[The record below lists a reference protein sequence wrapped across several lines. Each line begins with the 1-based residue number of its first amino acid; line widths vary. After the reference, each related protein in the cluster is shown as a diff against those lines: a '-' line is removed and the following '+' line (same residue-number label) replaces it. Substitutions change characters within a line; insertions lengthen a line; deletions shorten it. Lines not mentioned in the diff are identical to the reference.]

1 MRFAPLF
8 VLVLLTAVPALAE
21 LDSFGQGTGRDGP
34 LSVTQAQL
42 VVNVAVPVSTDTPA
56 GSRVVRVAQLGGLKA
71 QALVLI
77 HQSSGFPATT
87 ASGGSTAVIPD
98 AVGRW
103 ELARVSSVSTTPTL
117 LRLTAPLVNSYSV
130 PGAQVVAVPE
140 YTDVDLPTGTSLV
153 APPWDG
159 KSGGIVAF
167 LATGRVR
174 NDGVVSA
181 DGAGFRG
188 GAFEDHVAGPT
199 GCTGLDPQP
208 AQGGSL
214 KGEGVVVSRFGTASG
229 RGHLVNGGG
238 GANCHNGGGGGGGH
252 GNAGGVGGRTASDVD
267 SSRAEGGLGGAH
279 MKYALVDQAL
289 FGGGGG
295 AGEGNNNSGTGG
307 GAGGGLVLV
316 RADRV
321 SGVGRISADGVSVA
335 PTPGG
340 DGAGGGGAGGAVI
353 VRTAGDMDCGSVTA
367 RGGAGGSV
375 TDALRQLGPGGGG
388 SGGSVLVH
396 GADLDCPIDVT
407 GGAAGT
413 TAFDGTVHGAGAG
426 GAGVTREYEVP
437 YRSPAAPSVVTP
449 ASGAVG
455 VSARPSFAG
464 AADPGVRIIISVD
477 DVEVVQLT
485 AGSDGTFSGS
495 YPGLRDPLTTGEH
508 RVTTVAE
515 SLGAYSV
522 RSTETTFSVAAT
534 LEDGGVLVPP
544 ILVIPADGE
553 AIGPTPLFAG
563 VAPNGVT
570 VGVEVDD
577 GPDIP
582 VPVDTFGRFRYQVPA
597 DSPLTPGPHRVN
609 VHAHTETGESGPF
622 SQYTRFEVLDVDAGS
637 GEVDAGTEVPDAG
650 DDAGTETSD
659 AGTETPDAGTGT
671 SDAGT
676 GTSDAGVREVPVM
689 VVPAEGEVVDSTP
702 LFAGVAAPG
711 ASVSLAVDGA
721 EVAIAVADATGAF
734 RHPVPADQALSLG
747 AHSVTAQERGSVTG
761 AAAGPVSPAT
771 GFVVRGPAALDVGCG
786 CGAAPAGVAGV
797 WALVALAAAARRRRR

>member
-8 VLVLLTAVPALAE
+8 VLVLHTAFPALAE
-21 LDSFGQGTGRDGP
+21 LDSFGQGTGRDGS

-42 VVNVAVPVSTDTPA
+42 VINFAAPVTADTPA
-56 GSRVVRVAQLGGLKA
+56 GNTLLRVAQVGGLKA

-87 ASGGSTAVIPD
+87 ASGGSTSVVPG

-103 ELARVSSVSTTPTL
+103 ELARLASVSTTPAT

-140 YTDVDLPTGTSLV
+140 YTDVTVPNGTSLV

-167 LATGRVR
+167 LATGRVT
-174 NDGVVSA
+174 NNGVISA

-188 GAFEDHVAGPT
+188 GAFEDHVAGLT
-199 GCTGLDPQP
+199 GCTGLDLQP

-238 GANCHNGGGGGGGH
+238 GANCHNAGGGGGGH
-252 GNAGGVGGRTASDVD
+252 GNVGGVGGRTASDLD
-267 SSRAEGGLGGAH
+267 SSRAEGGLGGAF

-295 AGEGNNNSGTGG
+295 AGDGNNDNGTGG

-321 SGVGRISADGVSVA
+321 SGVGRFTANGFSVA
-335 PTPGG
+335 PTPGD

-353 VRTAGDMDCGSVTA
+353 VRAAGDVDCGGATA
-367 RGGAGGSV
+367 RGGVGGSV
-375 TDALRQLGPGGGG
+375 TDAIRQLGPGGGG

-426 GAGVTREYEVP
+426 GTGVTREYEAP
-437 YRSPAAPSVVTP
+437 YRSPTTPSVITP

-464 AADPGVRIIISVD
+464 TADPGVRVVISID
-477 DVEVVQLT
+477 DVEVLQV
-485 AGSDGTFSGS
+485 GSGADGTFSGS

-508 RVTTVAE
+508 RVTMVAE

-534 LEDGGVLVPP
+534 LDDGGVLVPP
-544 ILVIPADGE
+544 ILVVPADGE
-553 AIGPTPLFAG
+553 TVGPTPLFAG
-563 VAPNGVT
+563 VAPNGLT

-577 GPDIP
+577 GTEITI
-582 VPVDTFGRFRYQVPA
+582 PVDTFGRFRYQVPD
-597 DSPLTPGPHRVN
+597 DSPLSPGPHRVT
-609 VHAHTETGESGPF
+609 VHSHTETGESGPF
-622 SQYTRFEVLDVDAGS
+622 SQYTRFEALAADAGS
-637 GEVDAGTEVPDAG
+637 GETDAGTEGPDAG
-650 DDAGTETSD
+650 AGD
-659 AGTETPDAGTGT
+659 DAGTGT

-734 RHPVPADQALSLG
+734 RHPVPADQALSVG
-747 AHSVTAQERGSVTG
+747 EHSVTAQERGTITG

-771 GFVVRGPAALDVGCG
+771 RFQVRGPAALDVGCG